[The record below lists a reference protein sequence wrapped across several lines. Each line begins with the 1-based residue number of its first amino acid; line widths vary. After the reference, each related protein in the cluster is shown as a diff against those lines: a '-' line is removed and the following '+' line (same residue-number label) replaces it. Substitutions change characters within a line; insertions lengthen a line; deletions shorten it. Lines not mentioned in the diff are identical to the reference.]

1 MPTTGAGDGTRPRG
15 EFHHRVVMCRVCVSC
30 KITRLRVASLRERGF
45 ATQPQPCR
53 EPQLMS
59 QEIDYIEMVFEKRL
73 VKWFVYSVFQKT
85 MNFEFVVDDQI

>member
-1 MPTTGAGDGTRPRG
+1 
-15 EFHHRVVMCRVCVSC
+15 
-30 KITRLRVASLRERGF
+30 
-45 ATQPQPCR
+45 
-53 EPQLMS
+53 MS